1 MTRGAGVDRP
11 RGRGYLGAA
20 ATRPCSSGGHSFE
33 LTTYFELPQPLD
45 ALVAVVGVV
54 EAAEWLPVLGE
65 LVVMPLR

>member
-1 MTRGAGVDRP
+1 MSTAPVAGATLG
-11 RGRGYLGAA
+11 GGYPSLQLRWPQLRAYDLL
-20 ATRPCSSGGHSFE
+20 R
-33 LTTYFELPQPLD
+33 LPQPLD